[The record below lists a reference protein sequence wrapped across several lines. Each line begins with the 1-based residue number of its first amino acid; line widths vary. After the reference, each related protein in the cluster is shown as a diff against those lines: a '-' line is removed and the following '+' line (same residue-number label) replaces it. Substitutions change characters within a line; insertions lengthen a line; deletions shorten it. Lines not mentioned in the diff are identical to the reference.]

1 MALPSLM
8 LATQQPREF
17 SNTWDSPPNKRLIP
31 ELRQPDAPKHISLR
45 SQSLPCHLTLKPAAA
60 LFGSRQICNFS
71 GFIFGFAG
79 SCSCRISP
87 PSPFPKKRIFLA
99 ERGARQRD
107 QWILL
112 ARHPWSE
119 GGTRA
124 ECWRGRPG
132 ASLSGPHPPTD
143 RPRPDPGSEA
153 NGGAAEP
160 PAARQDLL
168 GFEAARSTSRCPA
181 EPCRPRRPAAARA
194 GSGDLATSERTS
206 PPDPTRTGG
215 PGDVSRP
222 RDPPGLLPGKS
233 APGDRPPPSDG
244 ISGLAGPLLAVA
256 GRSAAHLRQEC
267 VGGRAMNDIGDYI
280 GSNVE
285 ISWLPNLDD
294 LMKGYARN
302 FRPGIGGPPVNVA
315 LAIEVTSIDHIS
327 EVNMEYTMT
336 VFLHQS
342 WRDDRLSYNH
352 TNETLG
358 LDSRFVDKLWVPDTF
373 IVNAKSAWFHDI
385 TVENKLIRLQPDGVI
400 LYSIRI
406 TSTVACD
413 MDLTKYPMDEQECML
428 DLESYGY
435 SSEDIVYHWS
445 ENQDEIHGLDKL
457 QLAQFTIT
465 SYRFTREIMNFK
477 SGQFPRL
484 SLHFHL
490 RRNRGVYI
498 IQSYVPSILLVAM
511 SWVSF
516 WISQSAVP
524 ARVSLGITTVLTMTT
539 LMVSARSSLPR
550 ASAIKALDVYFWIC
564 YVFVFAALVE
574 YAFAHF
580 NADYM
585 KKQKDK
591 LRSSR
596 QAGEVN
602 VKNAIVMFS
611 LSIAGVNQELAVSNR
626 HHKAPKN
633 PPCSFGSVEV
643 ETGET
648 KKRQE
653 AKSEKKSGLKS
664 LFKPIDADTIDIY
677 ARAVFPAAFAA
688 VNIIY
693 WVAYTM

>member
-1 MALPSLM
+1 MEALAWIWSSL
-8 LATQQPREF
+8 LFFCTHQR
-17 SNTWDSPPNKRLIP
+17 TW
-31 ELRQPDAPKHISLR
+31 
-45 SQSLPCHLTLKPAAA
+45 T
-60 LFGSRQICNFS
+60 
-71 GFIFGFAG
+71 
-79 SCSCRISP
+79 
-87 PSPFPKKRIFLA
+87 
-99 ERGARQRD
+99 
-107 QWILL
+107 
-112 ARHPWSE
+112 
-119 GGTRA
+119 
-124 ECWRGRPG
+124 
-132 ASLSGPHPPTD
+132 
-143 RPRPDPGSEA
+143 
-153 NGGAAEP
+153 
-160 PAARQDLL
+160 
-168 GFEAARSTSRCPA
+168 
-181 EPCRPRRPAAARA
+181 
-194 GSGDLATSERTS
+194 
-206 PPDPTRTGG
+206 
-215 PGDVSRP
+215 
-222 RDPPGLLPGKS
+222 
-233 APGDRPPPSDG
+233 
-244 ISGLAGPLLAVA
+244 
-256 GRSAAHLRQEC
+256 
-267 VGGRAMNDIGDYI
+267 RAMNDIGDYI
-280 GSNVE
+280 GSNIE

-315 LAIEVTSIDHIS
+315 LAIEVASIDHIS

-358 LDSRFVDKLWVPDTF
+358 LDSRFVDKLWLPDTF
-373 IVNAKSAWFHDI
+373 IVNAKSAWFHDV

-400 LYSIRI
+400 LYSIRV

-435 SSEDIVYHWS
+435 SSEDIVYCWS
-445 ENQDEIHGLDKL
+445 ENQDQIHGLDKL

-465 SYRFTREIMNFK
+465 NYRFTTEVMNFK
-477 SGQFPRL
+477 SGKQSAGQFPRL

-591 LRSSR
+591 LK
-596 QAGEVN
+596 ATKPVGEVN

-626 HHKAPKN
+626 QSRVPKN
-633 PPCSFGSVEV
+633 LPGSLGSVEV

-648 KKRQE
+648 KKPQE
-653 AKSEKKSGLKS
+653 AKAEKKTSLKS

-693 WVAYTM
+693 WIAYTM

>member
-1 MALPSLM
+1 
-8 LATQQPREF
+8 
-17 SNTWDSPPNKRLIP
+17 
-31 ELRQPDAPKHISLR
+31 
-45 SQSLPCHLTLKPAAA
+45 
-60 LFGSRQICNFS
+60 
-71 GFIFGFAG
+71 
-79 SCSCRISP
+79 
-87 PSPFPKKRIFLA
+87 
-99 ERGARQRD
+99 
-107 QWILL
+107 
-112 ARHPWSE
+112 
-119 GGTRA
+119 
-124 ECWRGRPG
+124 
-132 ASLSGPHPPTD
+132 
-143 RPRPDPGSEA
+143 
-153 NGGAAEP
+153 
-160 PAARQDLL
+160 
-168 GFEAARSTSRCPA
+168 
-181 EPCRPRRPAAARA
+181 
-194 GSGDLATSERTS
+194 
-206 PPDPTRTGG
+206 
-215 PGDVSRP
+215 
-222 RDPPGLLPGKS
+222 
-233 APGDRPPPSDG
+233 
-244 ISGLAGPLLAVA
+244 
-256 GRSAAHLRQEC
+256 
-267 VGGRAMNDIGDYI
+267 AMSDIGDYI
-280 GSNVE
+280 GSNIE

-315 LAIEVTSIDHIS
+315 LAIEVASIDHIS

-358 LDSRFVDKLWVPDTF
+358 LDSRFVDKLWLPDTF
-373 IVNAKSAWFHDI
+373 IVNAKSAWFHDV

-413 MDLTKYPMDEQECML
+413 MDLSNFLLAD
-428 DLESYGY
+428 GY

-465 SYRFTREIMNFK
+465 NYQFTTEIMNFK
-477 SGQFPRL
+477 SAGQFPRL

-585 KKQKDK
+585 KKQKNK
-591 LRSSR
+591 IKTRR
-596 QAGEVN
+596 QSAEIN
-602 VKNAIVMFS
+602 VKNAIVLFS
-611 LSIAGVNQELAVSNR
+611 LSIAGVNQELAISNR
-626 HHKAPKN
+626 QHRIPRSLPGAY
-633 PPCSFGSVEV
+633 GTIEI

-648 KKRQE
+648 KQQQGLKLD
-653 AKSEKKSGLKS
+653 KKTGLKS

-688 VNIIY
+688 VNVIY